1 MYRRR
6 IKNAK
11 KTLTEKLK
19 IDQILMI
26 FDSLLICVHR
36 KERGGIMMEVCLPFR
51 CEKLYLLQPKLI
63 KNLC

>member
-36 KERGGIMMEVCLPFR
+36 KERGGDNDGSLPTFS
-51 CEKLYLLQPKLI
+51 L
-63 KNLC
+63 